1 MIFALGKPGT
11 AAVEAADQLADYG
24 IVCGVV
30 NPRFVKPLDV
40 DLLLDAAR
48 STRRI
53 VTVEENVLA
62 GGFGSAVLEALADAG
77 MEDVSVHRIGLP
89 DSFIEH
95 STADA
100 QRRRLELDADGIAQ
114 QVLRAFFPG
123 ASPQGNRTPADRE
136 AAAG

>member
-1 MIFALGKPGT
+1 MASQLL
-11 AAVEAADQLADYG
+11 DQLAGYG

-62 GGFGSAVLEALADAG
+62 GGFGSAGLEALAEAG
-77 MEDVSVHRIGLP
+77 MEDVSVHRIGFP

-100 QRRRLELDADGIAQ
+100 QRRRLELDAEGIAQ

-123 ASPQGNRTPADRE
+123 AWPQGNRSPVDRE

>member
-1 MIFALGKPGT
+1 MSSQLL
-11 AAVEAADQLADYG
+11 DQLAGYG

-40 DLLLDAAR
+40 DLLL
-48 STRRI
+48 
-53 VTVEENVLA
+53 LA
-62 GGFGSAVLEALADAG
+62 GGFGSAVLEALAEAG
-77 MEDVSVHRIGLP
+77 MEDVSVHRIGFP

-123 ASPQGNRTPADRE
+123 ASPQGNRGPADRE
-136 AAAG
+136 TAAG